1 MKPKQKKVPKYLDPG
16 TVIIIKQVFLG
27 ILVFSTIAAL
37 ITIVWYS
44 TRIKSLTIDTVTVSG
59 GVTINEE
66 LVRNKVDEQL
76 EGAYLKLVPKR
87 FAFFYPEEIIYA
99 SVKSIERIKN
109 VSVEKKS
116 NKEIIVSF
124 DEYMPDNLWCS
135 YGTTDDCYFIDK
147 EGYAFTR
154 SPSLTGGSLVRYYL
168 TSTKAEVGQSPF
180 TSEDYKN
187 TEDFIAKLADKGW
200 FVNRVEIDAVRD
212 VFYTMARGSELKA
225 SLTEAAEKP
234 LSNLETIIQSKEF
247 SHLEPGNFQYVDLR
261 FGTRVFVNEELL
273 VSVDEKAT
281 STEAVAADVDI
292 DTAPEVL
299 EVEPE
304 VAQ

>member
-1 MKPKQKKVPKYLDPG
+1 MKPKQKKAPKYLNPG
-16 TVIIIKQVFLG
+16 TVIIIKQVLLG
-27 ILVFSTIAAL
+27 VLVFSTVAVL

-44 TRIKSLTIDTVTVSG
+44 TRIKSLTIDTITVSG

-66 LVRNKVDEQL
+66 VIRNKAEEQL
-76 EGAYLKLVPKR
+76 AGAYLKLVPRR
-87 FAFFYPEEIIYA
+87 FTFFYPEEMIYT

-116 NKEIIVSF
+116 KKEIHVSF

-135 YGTTDDCYFIDK
+135 YGTTDDCYFIDE

-168 TSTKAEVGQSPF
+168 TSTKAEIGQSPF
-180 TSEDYKN
+180 STEDYKN
-187 TEDFIAKLADKGW
+187 TKGFIAKLADKGW

-225 SLTEAAEKP
+225 SLTEGFEKP
-234 LSNLETIIQSKEF
+234 FSNLETIIQSKEF
-247 SHLEPGNFQYVDLR
+247 SHLEPGNFQYIDLR

-273 VSVDEKAT
+273 VSVTDKAT
-281 STEAVAADVDI
+281 STAVL
-292 DTAPEVL
+292 DTDLITESDTEIEEVGPEVL
-299 EVEPE
+299 E
-304 VAQ
+304 